1 MTIPLRGP
9 RSLVGRL
16 SLLGVALFAVSIPI
30 FWALFTAAVT
40 QVSEEVVD
48 TRVLELG
55 DQLRGFYASTEARQ
69 GIGVGGGPG
78 RGPGN
83 GPGNGPRG
91 RPEPILG
98 GLDVEWVWQIS
109 ENSQVTQRSPLLRL
123 SNTELP
129 AVIAKSSSIFTL
141 RTGDTPL
148 GPVRLA
154 ERIVEEPSLT
164 GEGPGT
170 TVHYIVG
177 VAMDRY
183 RDQVAQHAARL
194 NRLTIL
200 AALPVSVT
208 LFVLVAL
215 VIFLLKRSMGRVEN
229 AMHVYEKGDSPSI
242 DGHFPAELQSL
253 VDRMNGL
260 LRQNSK
266 LIERTRKYVTKIAH
280 DINHPLAIIKN
291 SLAGDADR
299 EMMDRQVDRMV
310 GLVDRYSSL
319 ARAIGPEGQA
329 GVRTNM
335 AELMNDVAEGFSILY
350 RRTPLKIDVRCPDDI
365 WVRIPRHDLEA
376 MISNLVSNAHKYAG
390 GAVELTTALNDD
402 VLSII
407 VEDDGPGIPPEE
419 RDAALNWGKRLDEAP
434 PGTGFGLSIVYDI
447 VDLYDGSVEMGESRL
462 GGLSIEIRLPLQQ
475 A

>member
-1 MTIPLRGP
+1 MSIPLRGP
-9 RSLVGRL
+9 KSLVGRL
-16 SLLGVALFAVSIPI
+16 SLLAAALFAISIPF

-48 TRVLELG
+48 TRILELG
-55 DQLRGFYASTEARQ
+55 DQLRGFYASTEARP
-69 GIGVGGGPG
+69 GPG
-78 RGPGN
+78 PERG
-83 GPGNGPRG
+83 RG
-91 RPEPILG
+91 RRPEPFFA
-98 GLDVEWVWQIS
+98 GLDAQWVWQIS
-109 ENSQVTQRSPLLRL
+109 EKGVVTRRSALLRL
-123 SNTELP
+123 SNAELP
-129 AVIAKSSSIFTL
+129 ATVTTPSSNFIL
-141 RTGDTPL
+141 RTGETPL

-154 ERIVEEPSLT
+154 ERIVVEPALDDV
-164 GEGPGT
+164 GPDT

-177 VAMDRY
+177 VAMERY
-183 RDQVAQHAARL
+183 RDQVAQHADRL

-200 AALPVSVT
+200 AALPISVI
-208 LFVLVAL
+208 LFVMVAL

-229 AMHVYEKGDSPSI
+229 AMHIYEQGGSPQI
-242 DGHFPAELQSL
+242 DGSFPAEIQDL

-291 SLAGDADR
+291 SLAGDADK
-299 EMMDRQVDRMV
+299 EMVDRQVDRMV

-319 ARAIGPEGQA
+319 ARAIGPEGQT
-329 GVRTNM
+329 GTRTNM

-350 RRTPLKIDVRCPDDI
+350 RRTPLKIDVHCPDDI

-376 MISNLVSNAHKYAG
+376 MISNLVSNAHKYAD
-390 GAVELTTALNDD
+390 GAVELTTTIEGD
-402 VLSII
+402 VLSIV

-447 VDLYDGSVEMGESRL
+447 IDLYDGSVEMGESKL
-462 GGLSIEIRLPLQQ
+462 GGLSIEIKLPLQQ